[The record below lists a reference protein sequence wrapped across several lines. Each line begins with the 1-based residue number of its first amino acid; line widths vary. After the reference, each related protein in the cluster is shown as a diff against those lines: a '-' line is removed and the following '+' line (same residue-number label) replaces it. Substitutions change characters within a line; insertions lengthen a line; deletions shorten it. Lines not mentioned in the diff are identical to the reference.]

1 MTNKIKQIS
10 ILGIIIVILT
20 VSVFVFKNK
29 ESDIIEEENNEE
41 LIKEESVSL
50 LIIEPDFLNPLV
62 SKNKYVQEVSNLVF
76 DSLVKINSNLKPEPA
91 LAKLFIPNEDL
102 TSWNITLRDDVFFHD
117 DTKLTAD
124 DVIFTINK
132 IKELGDKSLFSY
144 SVENIE
150 SVDKVSDYQIKINLN
165 KSDNFLTNKLNFP
178 VLSKN
183 YYQDKSLQKDKK
195 YIGTGYYRQVKITD
209 EEMKLSAFDKYYSN
223 AKGNIKNID
232 IKIAA
237 KNRPGFELLKLGEID
252 IADTNTEVGA
262 YGRSAYNNEKYITG
276 VFEGII
282 FNSENEALKDTS
294 VRLAILLGIN
304 RDIIIE
310 NYIGG
315 YGVSVDLPMNPNS
328 YLVNKSLQKNSFN
341 PERAQD
347 ILTNNVWNMNDKL
360 GCRAKGLL
368 KAQFNL
374 LVNSDSK
381 NAKQKAD
388 FIKNNLKNIG
398 IDIKVV
404 LKEAPEYNVAIAKKD
419 YDLAIADW
427 AISEYPEFLYDF
439 YSASKNNIFGFKNE
453 DYDYYV
459 YMLKT
464 EFLEGKT
471 KEYIDKMQDILIKE
485 LPIIGLYFETSTVYY
500 NQAIE
505 GKLNPTINNI
515 YADLKDVIKK

>member
-1 MTNKIKQIS
+1 
-10 ILGIIIVILT
+10 
-20 VSVFVFKNK
+20 
-29 ESDIIEEENNEE
+29 
-41 LIKEESVSL
+41 
-50 LIIEPDFLNPLV
+50 
-62 SKNKYVQEVSNLVF
+62 
-76 DSLVKINSNLKPEPA
+76 
-91 LAKLFIPNEDL
+91 
-102 TSWNITLRDDVFFHD
+102 
-117 DTKLTAD
+117 
-124 DVIFTINK
+124 
-132 IKELGDKSLFSY
+132 
-144 SVENIE
+144 
-150 SVDKVSDYQIKINLN
+150 
-165 KSDNFLTNKLNFP
+165 
-178 VLSKN
+178 
-183 YYQDKSLQKDKK
+183 
-195 YIGTGYYRQVKITD
+195 
-209 EEMKLSAFDKYYSN
+209 
-223 AKGNIKNID
+223 
-232 IKIAA
+232 
-237 KNRPGFELLKLGEID
+237 
-252 IADTNTEVGA
+252 
-262 YGRSAYNNEKYITG
+262 
-276 VFEGII
+276 
-282 FNSENEALKDTS
+282 
-294 VRLAILLGIN
+294 
-304 RDIIIE
+304 
-310 NYIGG
+310 
-315 YGVSVDLPMNPNS
+315 MNPNS

-347 ILTNNVWNMNDKL
+347 ILTNNGWNMNDKL

-500 NQAIE
+500 SQAIE